1 MNSNQTLKHFWIR
14 TFVRS
19 DHDFRLVGDLIV
31 STTSGPAEAVALSG
45 WFLWGCGHPPAGP
58 CSQITMRAPV
68 DLYDPT
74 DGRLSLQ

>member
-14 TFVRS
+14 TFVQS
-19 DHDFRLVGDLIV
+19 GHDFCLVGDLII
-31 STTSGPAEAVALSG
+31 STTTGPAEAVTWSS
-45 WFLWGCGHPPAGP
+45 WFLWRYAHPPAGS

-74 DGRLSLQ
+74 DGRLPLQ